1 MEASND
7 DDIMSNN
14 PKQNNRL
21 DHPPDL
27 GAIFDKHV
35 KCEFE
40 DHDVGATMKTM
51 VRAIC
56 TPCTDINWRNRL

>member
-1 MEASND
+1 MNGMSND
-7 DDIMSNN
+7 

-21 DHPPDL
+21 DHPDL

-40 DHDVGATMKTM
+40 DHDVDATMKTIIIATEKK
-51 VRAIC
+51 RRYLTIDSYQNG
-56 TPCTDINWRNRL
+56 PGRL